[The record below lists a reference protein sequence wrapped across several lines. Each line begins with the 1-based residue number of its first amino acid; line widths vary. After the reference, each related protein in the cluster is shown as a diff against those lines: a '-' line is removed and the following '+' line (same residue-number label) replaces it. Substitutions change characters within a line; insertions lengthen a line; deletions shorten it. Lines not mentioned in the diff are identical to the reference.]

1 MSNSKRFLP
10 RLRRYMDEGD
20 RRQHRL
26 GTLLYALSGVM
37 CGIGLAIMMPATM
50 ALQSGDPQWGLTF
63 WGWAVALAA
72 VTVVGSTASFF
83 GTKLSYAAGLGF
95 MRNMQVV
102 IGNKVSRLPL
112 GWFKADSAGRL
123 SRMVTQEMISTG
135 QAAAL
140 YVGQLIKNAAAAIVF
155 CAAVWLWSW
164 QIGIMLTLSIPI
176 LFLLLR
182 VSQACVGK
190 GNGLEDSAERDIAAR
205 IVEFARC
212 QGALRACRA
221 GADYAELEDSFV
233 EGRKRSVRGLWWS
246 ALGEILSGASVQMLV
261 VSMIIAVSYLGASG
275 SIGRLKQWS

>member
-1 MSNSKRFLP
+1 
-10 RLRRYMDEGD
+10 MDEGD

-37 CGIGLAIMMPATM
+37 CGIGLAIMMPAAM

-63 WGWAVALAA
+63 WGWAAALAVVA
-72 VTVVGSTASFF
+72 IVGSTVSFF

-112 GWFKADSAGRL
+112 GWFRADSAGRL

-155 CAAVWLWSW
+155 CVAVWLWSW

-190 GNGLEDSAERDIAAR
+190 GNGL
-205 IVEFARC
+205 
-212 QGALRACRA
+212 
-221 GADYAELEDSFV
+221 
-233 EGRKRSVRGLWWS
+233 
-246 ALGEILSGASVQMLV
+246 
-261 VSMIIAVSYLGASG
+261 
-275 SIGRLKQWS
+275 

>member
-140 YVGQLIKNAAAAIVF
+140 YVGQLIKN
-155 CAAVWLWSW
+155 S
-164 QIGIMLTLSIPI
+164 
-176 LFLLLR
+176 LLD
-182 VSQACVGK
+182 QH
-190 GNGLEDSAERDIAAR
+190 
-205 IVEFARC
+205 
-212 QGALRACRA
+212 
-221 GADYAELEDSFV
+221 
-233 EGRKRSVRGLWWS
+233 
-246 ALGEILSGASVQMLV
+246 
-261 VSMIIAVSYLGASG
+261 
-275 SIGRLKQWS
+275 

>member
-1 MSNSKRFLP
+1 MGLDVLGLGSRACGGDS
-10 RLRRYMDEGD
+10 RR
-20 RRQHRL
+20 
-26 GTLLYALSGVM
+26 
-37 CGIGLAIMMPATM
+37 
-50 ALQSGDPQWGLTF
+50 
-63 WGWAVALAA
+63 
-72 VTVVGSTASFF
+72 STASFF

-164 QIGIMLTLSIPI
+164 QIGIMLTLSIQSFPSSAR
-176 LFLLLR
+176 FTGMR
-182 VSQACVGK
+182 RK

-212 QGALRACRA
+212 QGSLRACRA

-246 ALGEILSGASVQMLV
+246 ALGRNPFRGERADARCEHDHRGELLGCKRKHRGA
-261 VSMIIAVSYLGASG
+261 
-275 SIGRLKQWS
+275 

>member
-1 MSNSKRFLP
+1 
-10 RLRRYMDEGD
+10 MDEGD

-164 QIGIMLTLSIPI
+164 QIGIMPDAFHPNPFPSSARFTGMRRKRK
-176 LFLLLR
+176 R
-182 VSQACVGK
+182 VRGFRRAGHRR
-190 GNGLEDSAERDIAAR
+190 EDSRVRTMPGSPAR
-205 IVEFARC
+205 LPC
-212 QGALRACRA
+212 
-221 GADYAELEDSFV
+221 
-233 EGRKRSVRGLWWS
+233 GR
-246 ALGEILSGASVQMLV
+246 
-261 VSMIIAVSYLGASG
+261 
-275 SIGRLKQWS
+275 RL

>member
-164 QIGIMLTLSIPI
+164 QIGIMLTR
-176 LFLLLR
+176 FTGMRRKRKR
-182 VSQACVGK
+182 VRGFRRAGHRR
-190 GNGLEDSAERDIAAR
+190 EDSRVRTMPGSPAR
-205 IVEFARC
+205 LPCGCRLC
-212 QGALRACRA
+212 GA
-221 GADYAELEDSFV
+221 
-233 EGRKRSVRGLWWS
+233 
-246 ALGEILSGASVQMLV
+246 
-261 VSMIIAVSYLGASG
+261 
-275 SIGRLKQWS
+275 

>member
-1 MSNSKRFLP
+1 
-10 RLRRYMDEGD
+10 
-20 RRQHRL
+20 
-26 GTLLYALSGVM
+26 
-37 CGIGLAIMMPATM
+37 
-50 ALQSGDPQWGLTF
+50 
-63 WGWAVALAA
+63 
-72 VTVVGSTASFF
+72 
-83 GTKLSYAAGLGF
+83 

-140 YVGQLIKNAAAAIVF
+140 YVGQLIKNAAAAVAF
-155 CAAVWLWSW
+155 CAAAWLWSW
-164 QIGIMLTLSIPI
+164 QIGAMLTLSIPV

-221 GADYAELEDSFV
+221 GADYAELEGSFA

-246 ALGEILSGASVQMLV
+246 ALGEVLSGASVQALV
-261 VSMIIAVSYLGASG
+261 VGMIMAASFLGANG
-275 SIGRLKQWS
+275 SIGALETVVMIGVALKVHHPPQRGRLGPVRNGRPPGDARRHG